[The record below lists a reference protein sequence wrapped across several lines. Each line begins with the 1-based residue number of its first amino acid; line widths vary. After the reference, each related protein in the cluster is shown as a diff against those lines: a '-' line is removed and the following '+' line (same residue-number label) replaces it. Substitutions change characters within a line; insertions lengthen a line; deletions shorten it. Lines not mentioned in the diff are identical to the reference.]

1 MNTWIFSKN
10 GVVTEPL
17 DLVKAKKY
25 VVENPDS
32 YGWQSSFTQWLPVHS
47 INEFS
52 SLLPKQETTDIV
64 PQKIVDEFRSKEETL
79 GARFDDLN
87 KELTAGELNAQNFAQ
102 EIATYKEL
110 TVNLSDE
117 VKNNISEIE
126 QQYHDLVKQLK
137 TYKLEIKSSQSALD
151 NVVKVFNE
159 KLSTKSVIKDP
170 VKAEAD
176 SAVESK
182 LESKTDSKVE
192 LTVDKDQVTAKPAA
206 RKIELVEKTPPKEVS
221 DTKES
226 KTATGEQDKVKA
238 ISTRVPKP
246 QGAKVISTRSKHPNS
261 VRMSSAAQSDKKI
274 EKLSPAASDIAS
286 NDKAEAEEKAKPT
299 LASSTAVKA
308 DDSGASEQDNQ
319 AHNLHAKL
327 ESGVKN
333 IFKSVFNKEQSAE
346 SKSNFAE
353 LVQKNKVDEEVKP
366 VNKVTEIEE
375 AVRLK
380 FMMMKKRYLNLV
392 KEDADSLTYSSK

>member
-10 GVVTEPL
+10 GVVTKPL

-52 SLLPKQETTDIV
+52 SLLPKQEATEIV
-64 PQKIVDEFRSKEETL
+64 PQKIVDEFRSKEQAL
-79 GARFDDLN
+79 DARFDELN
-87 KELTAGELNAQNFAQ
+87 KELTAGELNAQTFAQ

-126 QQYHDLVKQLK
+126 QQYYALVKQLK

-151 NVVKVFNE
+151 NVVTVFNE
-159 KLSTKSVIKDP
+159 KLSTKSVIKEP
-170 VKAEAD
+170 VKTEVD
-176 SAVESK
+176 SAVEAE
-182 LESKTDSKVE
+182 LESKADSKVE
-192 LTVDKDQVTAKPAA
+192 LAVDKEQVTAKPANA
-206 RKIELVEKTPPKEVS
+206 KIELVEKAN
-221 DTKES
+221 S
-226 KTATGEQDKVKA
+226 KTEVTDAKETNTTAGEQNKVKA

-261 VRMSSAAQSDKKI
+261 VRMSTAAQSDKKI
-274 EKLSPAASDIAS
+274 EKISPAASDIAS
-286 NDKAEAEEKAKPT
+286 NDKPESVEKVEPT
-299 LASSTAVKA
+299 LASFKAVKDGGSA
-308 DDSGASEQDNQ
+308 PLEQEHQ
-319 AHNLHAKL
+319 ANNLHTKL

-333 IFKSVFNKEQSAE
+333 IFKSVFNKDQPTE
-346 SKSNFAE
+346 SKNNFAE
-353 LVQKNKVDEEVKP
+353 LVQQNKVNEEVKA
-366 VNKVTEIEE
+366 VKKVTEIEE
-375 AVRLK
+375 AVQVETHEDEAQSKPR
-380 FMMMKKRYLNLV
+380 KRRRR
-392 KEDADSLTYSSK
+392 